1 MRAYLFPIQMGFIIF
16 PILAALFTLPYMIY
30 QYRKYGA
37 MLFTRILIVYSMI
50 LYVLCAYF
58 MVILPLPKEDVPRL
72 QQTMQLIPFHF
83 IDEISKRSFS
93 SMMSFIRCPQVYQAF
108 FNLLL
113 TLPLGVYLK
122 YYFQKKWYHAF
133 CYGFLFSLSF
143 ELLQLT
149 GLLGIYRYPY
159 RLFDVDDLIVNTA
172 GTVLGFIIT
181 PLFEKILPSRKQ
193 LDERSYSKGRQVS
206 PLRKLLAFLTD
217 GIFLFFATVIISQ
230 LNITFSYILTYIVM
244 VIFYFGILTYSF
256 QGQTLGMKLVK
267 IALRD
272 DQEQLPRM
280 VQYFKRYSILLFH
293 VYLAPCFIVDVFRY
307 SLTVSEPFS
316 YILWIEAGLIGFFLV
331 LFIFKMIL
339 MAVFKNGGLSYE
351 LFSHTHYVSLVHQK
365 RHTKMR

>member
-16 PILAALFTLPYMIY
+16 PVLAALFTLPYMIY

-50 LYVLCAYF
+50 LYLLCAYF

-72 QQTMQLIPFHF
+72 QQTIQLVPFHF
-83 IDEISKRSFS
+83 IDEISQRSFQS
-93 SMMSFIRCPQVYQAF
+93 VISFIKCPQVYQAF

-113 TLPLGVYLK
+113 SFPLGVYLK

-133 CYGFLFSLSF
+133 IYGFLFSLSF

-172 GTVLGFIIT
+172 GTVLGFMVT
-181 PLFEKILPSRKQ
+181 PLFAKILPDRKQ
-193 LDERSYSKGRQVS
+193 LDELSYTKGRQVS
-206 PLRKLLAFLTD
+206 PLRRLLAFFTD
-217 GIFLFFATVIISQ
+217 GIFLFCATVIGAQ
-230 LNITFSYILTYIVM
+230 LNVTFSYVLTYIVM
-244 VIFYFGILTYSF
+244 VFFYFGILTYSF

-272 DQEQLPRM
+272 DHDQLPGL
-280 VQYFKRYSILLFH
+280 VQYLKRYSILLFQ
-293 VYLAPCFIVDVFRY
+293 VYLAPCFIADVFHY

-316 YILWIEAGLIGFFLV
+316 YILWIEAGMIGFFLV
-331 LFIFKMIL
+331 LFVFKMIL
-339 MAVFKNGGLSYE
+339 IAVFKNGYLSYE
-351 LFSHTHYVSLVHQK
+351 LFSHTHCVSLVHQRK
-365 RHTKMR
+365 HIKMR